1 MQKYSEIQKY
11 NYTSAVSGNRGYD
24 NRGGGHD
31 SRTSEHVASTTGH
44 AIIIP
49 SLTLSATLYCRLL
62 GAEWGVEQVI
72 KLIAWGRMSSCN
84 VPMVRY
90 GMEWYGMVWY
100 CIVCKSNVS

>member
-49 SLTLSATLYCRLL
+49 SLTLSAMLYCRLL

-84 VPMVRY
+84 VPMV
-90 GMEWYGMVWY
+90 WYGMVRYGKVW
-100 CIVCKSNVS
+100 